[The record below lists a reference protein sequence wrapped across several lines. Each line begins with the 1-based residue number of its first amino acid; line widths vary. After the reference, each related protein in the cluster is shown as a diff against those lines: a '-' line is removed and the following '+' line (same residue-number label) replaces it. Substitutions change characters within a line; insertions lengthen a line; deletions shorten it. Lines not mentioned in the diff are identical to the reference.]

1 MKKRL
6 SVSAKEGNRSGM
18 LPPMIANRRMTVWN
32 AVNLILK
39 NSLSPSRKIS
49 QITILFVDEQN
60 PEAEPKEKDRVSD
73 V

>member
-1 MKKRL
+1 
-6 SVSAKEGNRSGM
+6 
-18 LPPMIANRRMTVWN
+18 
-32 AVNLILK
+32 LK